1 MSFSSFVIVCVV
13 ALIGYYAYLILKP
26 KKTGFSYSE
35 GSNPFKPT
43 DITIEPPILVTT
55 EMVSYSPANQ
65 INSITPPKPATE
77 QGNKKNKAP
86 HTNKYDKNSNV
97 SNSSISKDEISLYL
111 TADILNQSN
120 ALWNGVKIA

>member
-26 KKTGFSYSE
+26 EKKGFSYSE
-35 GSNPFKPT
+35 VSNPFKPT
-43 DITIEPPILVTT
+43 DITIEPPILVTA

-65 INSITPPKPATE
+65 INSITPPKSATE
-77 QGNKKNKAP
+77 QGNK
-86 HTNKYDKNSNV
+86 YDKSSNV

-111 TADILNQSN
+111 TADVLNQSN